1 MNFDD
6 YDDET
11 RENLLLLLL
20 LCFVLFVLLSNEY
33 DKVERIVALNLSEM
47 KSRVQISISL
57 VHVKRN
63 ETIDVSRIERN
74 LFSNLVFFRQ

>member
-63 ETIDVSRIERN
+63 ETKR
-74 LFSNLVFFRQ
+74 

>member
-74 LFSNLVFFRQ
+74 LFSKLVFFRQ

>member
-11 RENLLLLLL
+11 RENLLLLLLL

-63 ETIDVSRIERN
+63 ETKR
-74 LFSNLVFFRQ
+74 